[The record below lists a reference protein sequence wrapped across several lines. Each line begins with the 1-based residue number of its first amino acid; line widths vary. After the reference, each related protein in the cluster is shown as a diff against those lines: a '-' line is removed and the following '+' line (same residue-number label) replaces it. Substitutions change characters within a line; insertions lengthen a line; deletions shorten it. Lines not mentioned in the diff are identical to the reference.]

1 MKAQMSINKGF
12 QADAADQPAMMP
24 LFQSGLS
31 RALAGFGR
39 PNTLVKTTGLIY
51 DMVNVLRIVELS

>member
-1 MKAQMSINKGF
+1 MKAQMPINKGF
-12 QADAADQPAMMP
+12 QADAAGQPAMMP

-31 RALAGFGR
+31 RALNRSACPYR
-39 PNTLVKTTGLIY
+39 LVKSPELIY